1 MTRAGIEIS
10 ERKEIS
16 APKSKVDRRKELHE
30 AILTM
35 DPPLITK
42 GAIMKKFSLTGSQA
56 YLVLRELQD
65 MGKLEKYGK
74 GDEAVYKKTL

>member
-1 MTRAGIEIS
+1 
-10 ERKEIS
+10 
-16 APKSKVDRRKELHE
+16 
-30 AILTM
+30 M